1 VETTGSGFPGDKH
14 FKTQNQTTVS
24 SNFEQ
29 EELHE
34 LFDAMQ
40 FIFRTWA
47 TQVLHL
53 QLLMQTS
60 QAPSAGFTPQ
70 WSEPVGADI

>member
-1 VETTGSGFPGDKH
+1 MFQNQKTTGSGFPGDKH
-14 FKTQNQTTVS
+14 FQTTVS

-40 FIFRTWA
+40 FNFRTWV

-53 QLLMQTS
+53 QLLVQT
-60 QAPSAGFTPQ
+60 
-70 WSEPVGADI
+70 